1 MLPFNNLGGEG
12 VSDDVVDGI
21 TEDLTTDLSR
31 LPNFLVIARNSAFT
45 YKGKPIDIKRVGEE
59 LGVRYAVEGS
69 VRKAGSTLRV
79 NVQLVATETGTHL
92 WADRFDVG
100 RDGVGYNVDD
110 IVRQIGTS
118 LNVRLVDIESARS
131 ARERPTNQ
139 DVTDVLLRARALYN
153 LPPNPQKQA
162 QVVALY
168 EQAVELDPSSGTA
181 LAGLAEAL
189 MDSLAGPDDPTAP
202 TKFRRAEELIAR
214 AELLH
219 PDNRYVILA
228 RVLLLG
234 N

>member
-1 MLPFNNLGGEG
+1 MGLSNAPRLSVVVLPFNNLGGEG
-12 VSDDVVDGI
+12 VNDDVVDGI

-110 IVRQIGTS
+110 IVRQIETS
-118 LNVRLVDIESARS
+118 LERATRRYRKRTQRTGAADEPGCRQTSCCAPARS
-131 ARERPTNQ
+131 TTCLQTRKNKPRSWRSTSGLLNSTRLQPRPWLDWLKRSWTASPARR
-139 DVTDVLLRARALYN
+139 
-153 LPPNPQKQA
+153 
-162 QVVALY
+162 
-168 EQAVELDPSSGTA
+168 
-181 LAGLAEAL
+181 
-189 MDSLAGPDDPTAP
+189 
-202 TKFRRAEELIAR
+202 
-214 AELLH
+214 
-219 PDNRYVILA
+219 
-228 RVLLLG
+228 
-234 N
+234 